1 VKRRVLLVLSIVSL
15 AVLTATPS
23 RGVVPRQPA
32 AGPATE
38 GGQIVVL
45 FRSGT
50 SGAEM
55 ARIHARSTAAVQY
68 RSRRTGWQ
76 AIALPPGADPRQ
88 ALKRYRSS
96 PKVEAAEYVLPRH
109 IAKIPNDLKTNQWGF
124 RNTGQTLHVCVN
136 PWTFE
141 ETPCS
146 ASVADFSI
154 TGFQDADIDAELAW
168 DLTTGSKKVI
178 VAVLDTGVDHSRSDL
193 SDRLMAGRDFI
204 NGDTFADDDHGHGT
218 TVASVIGA
226 IGNNGKGITGLNW
239 NVRIMPLKVCN
250 SGGGCPAF
258 AVLFGIDHAILN
270 GADVIN
276 MSFSCDEHRDPNSG
290 ACGTPAPQNCFSQSE
305 YDALEEA
312 RDAGIAV
319 VVAAANCLSSVDDS
333 TKAYPCAYD
342 IDGLF
347 CAGATNV
354 WDHVMAVG
362 TPPVGSNYGPATVD
376 IGAPGD
382 LVLTYK
388 KSPPGGVRFSTGT
401 SFASPMT
408 AGVAAL
414 LLARTPFT
422 PEAVT
427 DRIVEGGEPGV
438 DPNVVLTDYFKGGRL
453 NAYNTL
459 RGVFLKRKNYSGE
472 MVGDDNLIADLT
484 GDGRGDLVR
493 GFTGSGFRVSVNS
506 AKKRR
511 FLASSRWTGTPPTSA
526 ILAGDVNDDGKE
538 ELILGDGSGFR
549 VLIKKAGRRSF
560 MAPQDWSAEPA
571 GLLHAAGDVNGDDLV
586 DLIRFDGD
594 FDVLLSTGTSFQA
607 PASWSADTAGDFIAA
622 VDVDADG
629 RADLVNW
636 LNGGG
641 STQIEVSLST
651 GSAFGSPSLWF
662 DDDEMGLVGAG
673 DFDAD
678 GFGDLLGVDPSSGC
692 LNVILSDGSGFESP
706 RAWTCPAAVTDVL
719 LTGRVGKN
727 RDARVDVVV
736 HFDGGRWKLFE
747 SAN

>member
-1 VKRRVLLVLSIVSL
+1 M

-23 RGVVPRQPA
+23 GGVVSRQ
-32 AGPATE
+32 ATV
-38 GGQIVVL
+38 GGAPEQGEILVK
-45 FRSGT
+45 FRPGT
-50 SGAEM
+50 SGAEI
-55 ARIHARSTAAVQY
+55 ARVHARSTAAVRY
-68 RSRRTGWQ
+68 RSRHTGWQ

-88 ALKRYRSS
+88 ALKRYRGS
-96 PKVEAAEYVLPRH
+96 PEVEAAEYVLPRR
-109 IAKIPNDLKTNQWGF
+109 ITKIPNDLRAGQWGF
-124 RNTGQTLHVCVN
+124 RNTGEIIQMCT
-136 PWTFE
+136 
-141 ETPCS
+141 
-146 ASVADFSI
+146 DFSNGDDI
-154 TGFQDADIDAELAW
+154 PCGATPPQQYFTSRDDADIDAAQAW
-168 DLTTGSKKVI
+168 NLTTGSRKIV
-178 VAVLDTGVDHSRSDL
+178 VAVLDTGVDHTRFDL
-193 SDRLMAGRDFI
+193 SDRLVGGIDLTDP
-204 NGDTFADDDHGHGT
+204 NGPSIADDDQGHGT
-218 TVASVIGA
+218 LVASVIGA

-239 NVRIMPLKVCN
+239 NVRIMPIKVCARVV
-250 SGGGCPAF
+250 GCPSS
-258 AVLFGIDHAILN
+258 AVLAGIEHAVDN

-276 MSFSCDEHRDPNSG
+276 LSLACDEHLDPNG
-290 ACGTPAPQNCFSQSE
+290 FPPGQACTAPPYREGKCVS
-305 YDALEEA
+305 DAERETLTAA
-312 RDAGIAV
+312 RDAGVV
-319 VVAAANCLSSVDDS
+319 VVAAAGNCHGDNDDAS
-333 TKAYPCAYD
+333 AAYPCSYD
-342 IDGLF
+342 VDGLI
-347 CAGATNV
+347 CAGAT
-354 WDHVMAVG
+354 DSLDAVSSF
-362 TPPVGSNYGPATVD
+362 SNYGPDRVD
-376 IGAPGD
+376 IGAPGS
-382 LVLTYK
+382 LILAHRM
-388 KSPPGGVRFSTGT
+388 SPPGGSAFVNGT

-414 LLARTPFT
+414 MLARVHLTPA
-422 PEAVT
+422 AVR
-427 DRIVEGGEPGV
+427 DRIVEGGERGV
-438 DPNVVLTDYFKGGRL
+438 HPVFDLTSDFEGGRL

-459 RGVFLKRKNYSGE
+459 RGVFLRRKNYSGE
-472 MVGDDNLIADLT
+472 MVGDVNLIADLT

-511 FLASSRWTGTPPTSA
+511 FLASSRWTATPPTGTV
-526 ILAGDVNDDGKE
+526 LAGDVNDDGKE

-549 VLIKKAGRRSF
+549 VLIKKASRRSF

-629 RADLVNW
+629 RADLANW
-636 LNGGG
+636 FNGGG

-662 DDDEMGLVGAG
+662 DDDEMDLVGAG

-736 HFDGGRWKLFE
+736 HFDGGRWRLFE
-747 SAN
+747 STN